1 MNNQKLP
8 WDLDVRV
15 RARNVAAGVLEQKDV
30 EKHIKELPDVAAN
43 AEPIAIPQP
52 AVPGDS

>member
-8 WDLDVRV
+8 WDLDIRV
-15 RARNVAAGVLEQKDV
+15 RDRNVAAGVLDQKEV